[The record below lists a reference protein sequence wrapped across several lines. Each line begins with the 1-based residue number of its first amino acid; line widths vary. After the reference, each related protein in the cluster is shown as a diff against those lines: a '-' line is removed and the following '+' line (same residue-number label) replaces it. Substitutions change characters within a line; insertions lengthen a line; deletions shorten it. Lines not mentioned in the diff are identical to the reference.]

1 MKKKRIKYQNK
12 KITKMKKDTSLPVGG
27 RVSFFVCVIQIS
39 RWPIIRQVPVSKLW
53 ITGQD
58 KMSVFHHIWFLPGC
72 LMTSCASI
80 PLTRLLIPDVLPAH
94 PPYEFY
100 VSNFISVKF
109 YVNETRTDSGWFVI
123 HIYYLLIMFLHSFT

>member
-1 MKKKRIKYQNK
+1 MEKGYKSPGRG
-12 KITKMKKDTSLPVGG
+12 TSILFCLRYSDQPLAYY
-27 RVSFFVCVIQIS
+27 SPSACLKALDNWS
-39 RWPIIRQVPVSKLW
+39 
-53 ITGQD
+53 GQD
-58 KMSVFHHIWFLPGC
+58 VGLSPHLVPSRR

-109 YVNETRTDSGWFVI
+109 YVDETRTDSGWFVI
-123 HIYYLLIMFLHSFT
+123 HIYYLLIMFLHVFI

>member
-1 MKKKRIKYQNK
+1 
-12 KITKMKKDTSLPVGG
+12 MKKDTSLPVGG
-27 RVSFFVCVIQIS
+27 RVSFLCLRYSDQLLAYYS
-39 RWPIIRQVPVSKLW
+39 PSACLKALDNWS
-53 ITGQD
+53 GQD
-58 KMSVFHHIWFLPGC
+58 VGLSPHLVPSRR

-123 HIYYLLIMFLHSFT
+123 HIYYLLIMFLHSFTRFGINRQKIC